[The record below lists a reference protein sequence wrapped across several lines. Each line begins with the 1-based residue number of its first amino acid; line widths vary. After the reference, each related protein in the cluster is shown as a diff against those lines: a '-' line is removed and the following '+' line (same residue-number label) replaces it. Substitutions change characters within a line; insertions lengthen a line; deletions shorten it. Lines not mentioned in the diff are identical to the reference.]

1 MQIDIR
7 ITEDK
12 RKAHLILIAD
22 EKNVSEELTINELK
36 NALSKAGVVKGIKE
50 NILDQICRSK
60 VFGRRIIIA
69 EAIPP
74 EKGKDGKIQIKVE
87 PEKRSTYDKGID
99 AEKRVDHY
107 GKREGFY
114 TYVEED
120 AILAT
125 YKPPTRGKNGFT
137 VTGEEIEGILG
148 KDVAWKNIQGKN
160 TKIISNNLIALKSGV
175 LKKED
180 SKLNIEQI
188 IMLEQDLGIK
198 TGSIVLPLEADIDM
212 IVPGDIKSGFT
223 VQCHKITVMG
233 NVEDAKVTANILE
246 VKRGII
252 GTSDLPI
259 AADNLITGF
268 IDGKRKIKSKFINV
282 TKEISGGST
291 IQADFVRS
299 HVIQE
304 CSITARYGIWVD
316 YLYGSNDFL
325 VGIDIDEQTEYN
337 NWIEQL
343 DGVDKALIEIKESN
357 KSLIKKGKSIKEMKK
372 RMPNNPAVNKEF
384 EKLCMIEDKINKIEK
399 ITEALKR
406 KLQLHQSNMYVG
418 GSPFILIQLGFTK
431 KVMTKEKVKIFNNFT
446 IKEFP
451 YEKSKPF
458 IAGIYT
464 LRNEEVIGEQDYNV
478 QDIKDIM
485 ENYRNASLN

>member
-1 MQIDIR
+1 
-7 ITEDK
+7 
-12 RKAHLILIAD
+12 
-22 EKNVSEELTINELK
+22 
-36 NALSKAGVVKGIKE
+36 
-50 NILDQICRSK
+50 
-60 VFGRRIIIA
+60 
-69 EAIPP
+69 
-74 EKGKDGKIQIKVE
+74 
-87 PEKRSTYDKGID
+87 
-99 AEKRVDHY
+99 
-107 GKREGFY
+107 
-114 TYVEED
+114 
-120 AILAT
+120 
-125 YKPPTRGKNGFT
+125 
-137 VTGEEIEGILG
+137 GILG
-148 KDVAWKNIQGKN
+148 KDVALKNIQGKN

-175 LKKED
+175 LKKEN

-188 IMLEQDLGIK
+188 IMLERDLGIK

-246 VKRGII
+246 VKRGIV

-259 AADNLITGF
+259 AADHLITGF
-268 IDGKRKIKSKFINV
+268 IIGKRKIKSKFINV

-343 DGVDKALIEIKESN
+343 DGVDKALIEIEESN
-357 KSLIKKGKSIKEMKK
+357 KSLIKKGDSIKEMKK